1 MTSLQ
6 QSKKRV
12 AWVAIVCFT
21 PLFLFFVGWF
31 FYLSVFQTYKGE
43 NMLAFAEEERWK
55 AVSTLKAERGE
66 IFDRFGQPI
75 AINIPSYRVVAVLK
89 LGGKR
94 VENKTLMPDAF
105 PEAAKQLATVIPMTE
120 GDILK
125 RLEQNKDRGQI
136 EFGVPGRDL
145 TVEQKEEIETF
156 EISGITFVEEPKRYY
171 PNKVFASSVVGY
183 AQKIDQNGRIELVG
197 ELGIEKSLND
207 VLSESYGLYRFEKDL
222 AGRQLVSSDEQLK
235 VDPEDGADVQL
246 TIDHRIQQLLDTK
259 MEELYKTYKPKNA
272 TAIIMDPK
280 TGEIIALSDRP
291 SFDPN
296 TREISS
302 YSNFS
307 VSSRFEPGSTMKIFT
322 LAAAIN
328 EGVYNPNELY
338 KSGSYKYGKTV
349 FNDYNIT
356 GWGTIPMVE
365 GVWHS
370 SNVAFSILANER
382 LGLSRYEDY
391 FKAFKFDQRTGV
403 DLPGEVNS
411 QYDFESPL
419 NVLITAW
426 GQSTAVTPMQILQ
439 ATSAIATDG
448 TMKQPH
454 VIKKVVN
461 RETGETI
468 RTTNPKVVG
477 QPITAES
484 AKQTREAL
492 DGVVNSDVGTGQ
504 LYALDNY
511 RVIGKTG
518 TAQIAENGKYLSGQY
533 IHSFVGMA
541 PEDDP
546 ELVMYI
552 AVDRPNSDSST
563 TGPRI
568 MAPLFK
574 DVMDVALRYRSV
586 EPDKQAKSNDAS
598 TKTTVSFVG
607 QGRDEAVK
615 AAKAA
620 AFTPV
625 SLGSGETVIAQSP
638 VEGQP
643 YVAGERLLLKTD
655 ESFTMPVLKGWSL
668 RDVKRLAT
676 LYQLNLEID
685 GTGFVSSQ
693 SIGKGKPVNT
703 GATLKVK
710 LQSPSN

>member
-1 MTSLQ
+1 MNSLQ

-66 IFDRFGQPI
+66 IYDRFGQPI
-75 AINIPSYRVVAVLK
+75 AINIPSYRIVAVLK
-89 LGGKR
+89 LGGER
-94 VENKTLMPDAF
+94 VEGKTLMPDAF
-105 PEAAKQLATVIPMTE
+105 AEAAKQLATVIPMTE
-120 GDILK
+120 ADILK

-145 TVEQKEEIETF
+145 TVEQKEEIEAF
-156 EISGITFVEEPKRYY
+156 EIPGVTFVEEPKRYY

-222 AGRQLVSSDEQLK
+222 AGRQIVSSDEQLK
-235 VDPEDGADVQL
+235 IDPEDGADVQL
-246 TIDHRIQQLLDTK
+246 TLDHRIQQLLDTK
-259 MEELYKTYKPKNA
+259 MEELYQEYKPKNA

-391 FKAFKFDQRTGV
+391 FNAFKFDQRTGV

-411 QYDFESPL
+411 QFDFESPL

-477 QPITAES
+477 QPITAEA

-586 EPDKQAKSNDAS
+586 EPDKQAKSIDAS
-598 TKTTVSFVG
+598 TKTTTSFVD
-607 QGRDEAVK
+607 QGRDDAVK
-615 AAKAA
+615 EAKAA

-625 SLGSGETVIAQSP
+625 ALGNGETVTAQSP

-643 YVAGERLLLKTD
+643 YVVGERLLLKTAD
-655 ESFTMPVLKGWSL
+655 SFAMPTLKGWSL

-685 GTGFVSSQ
+685 GTGFVTSQ
-693 SIGKGKPVNT
+693 SIGKGKPVKT
-703 GATLKVK
+703 GATLTVR
-710 LQSPSN
+710 LASPSN

>member
-1 MTSLQ
+1 MNSLQ

-89 LGGKR
+89 LGGER
-94 VENKTLMPDAF
+94 VEGKTLMPEEF
-105 PEAAKQLATVIPMTE
+105 PEAARELASVIPMTE
-120 GDILK
+120 ADILK
-125 RLEQNKDRGQI
+125 RLEQNVDRGQI

-145 TVEQKEEIETF
+145 TVEQKEELEAF
-156 EISGITFVEEPKRYY
+156 EIPGITFVEEPKRYY
-171 PNKVFASSVVGY
+171 PNKVFASSVIGY

-207 VLSESYGLYRFEKDL
+207 ILSESYGLTRFEKDL
-222 AGRQLVSSDEQLK
+222 AGRPLIASDEQLRIE
-235 VDPEDGADVQL
+235 PEDGADVQL

-259 MEELYKTYKPKNA
+259 MDELYKEYAPKNA

-280 TGEIIALSDRP
+280 TGEIVALSDRP

-296 TREISS
+296 TREITS

-328 EGVYNPNELY
+328 EGVFDPNELY
-338 KSGSYKYGKTV
+338 KSGSYTYGRTT

-370 SNVAFSILANER
+370 SNVAFSIMANER
-382 LGLSRYEDY
+382 LGLGRYEDY
-391 FKAFKFDQRTGV
+391 FNAFKFDQRTGV

-411 QYDFESPL
+411 QYDFDSPL

-477 QPITAES
+477 QPITAE
-484 AKQTREAL
+484 AAQKTREAL
-492 DGVVNSDVGTGQ
+492 DGVVNSDLGTGQ
-504 LYALDNY
+504 LYALENY

-533 IHSFVGMA
+533 IDSFVGMA
-541 PEDDP
+541 PEEDP

-586 EPDKQAKSNDAS
+586 EPEKQEKAVEAS
-598 TKTTVSFVG
+598 AKTTASYIDLS
-607 QGRDEAVK
+607 RKEAVDTSR
-615 AAKAA
+615 AA
-620 AFTPV
+620 AFAPV
-625 SLGSGETVIAQSP
+625 LLGSGGSVTAQSP
-638 VEGQP
+638 VEGQS
-643 YVAGERLLLKTD
+643 YVTGERLLLKTD
-655 ESFTMPVLKGWSL
+655 DTFAMPNLSGWSL

-685 GTGFVSSQ
+685 GTGFVTSQ
-693 SIGKGKPVNT
+693 SIGKDKPVKT

>member
-1 MTSLQ
+1 MNSLQ

-31 FYLSVFQTYKGE
+31 FYLAVFHTYKGE

-55 AVSTLKAERGE
+55 SVSTLKAERGE
-66 IFDRFGQPI
+66 IYDRFGQPI
-75 AINIPSYRVVAVLK
+75 AINIPSYRLVAVLK
-89 LGGKR
+89 LGGER
-94 VENKTLMPDAF
+94 VEGKTLLPEEFA
-105 PEAAKQLATVIPMTE
+105 EAAKQLATVLSMTE
-120 GDILK
+120 EDLLK
-125 RLEQNKDRGQI
+125 RLEQNVDRGQI
-136 EFGVPGRDL
+136 EFGIPGRDL
-145 TVEQKEEIETF
+145 SVEQKEKIEAF
-156 EISGITFVEEPKRYY
+156 DLPGITFVEEPKRYY

-183 AQKIDQNGRIELVG
+183 AQKIDQDGRIELVG
-197 ELGIEKSLND
+197 EMGIEKSLND
-207 VLSESYGLYRFEKDL
+207 ILSESYGLYRFEKDL
-222 AGRQLVSSDEQLK
+222 AGRQLISSDEWLK
-235 VDPEDGADVQL
+235 VEPEDGADVQL
-246 TIDHRIQQLLDTK
+246 TLDHRIQQLLEKK
-259 MEELYKTYKPKNA
+259 MDELYEEYEPKHA
-272 TAIIMDPK
+272 TAIVMDPK
-280 TGEIIALSDRP
+280 TGEIVALSDRP

-296 TREISS
+296 TREITS

-328 EGVYNPNELY
+328 EGVFHPNELY
-338 KSGSYKYGKTV
+338 ESGSYKYGKTT

-411 QYDFESPL
+411 QYNFESPM

-468 RTTNPKVVG
+468 RTTNPKEVG
-477 QPITAES
+477 QPITAET
-484 AKQTREAL
+484 AEKTREAL
-492 DGVVNSDVGTGQ
+492 DGVVNSEVGTGR

-541 PEDDP
+541 PKDDP

-563 TGPRI
+563 TGPRV

-586 EPDKQAKSNDAS
+586 EPDKQKKTVEAS
-598 TKTTVSFVG
+598 TKTVETYIG
-607 QGRDEAVK
+607 TKREEAVDQ
-615 AAKAA
+615 AQAA
-620 AFTPV
+620 AFEPIV
-625 SLGSGETVIAQSP
+625 LGNGEAVTAQSP
-638 VEGQP
+638 VKGQS
-643 YVAGERLLLKTD
+643 YVVGERLLLKTS
-655 ESFTMPVLKGWSL
+655 ETFNMPVLKGWSL

-676 LYQLNLEID
+676 LYQLNLEIN
-685 GTGFVSSQ
+685 GTGYVTSQ
-693 SIGKGKPVNT
+693 SIGKGKPVKN

-710 LQSPSN
+710 LETPSN

>member
-1 MTSLQ
+1 M
-6 QSKKRV
+6 
-12 AWVAIVCFT
+12 AIVCFT

-66 IFDRFGQPI
+66 IYDRFGQPI
-75 AINIPSYRVVAVLK
+75 AINIPSYRIVAVLK
-89 LGGKR
+89 LGGER
-94 VENKTLMPDAF
+94 VENKTLMPDEFA
-105 PEAAKQLATVIPMTE
+105 EAAKQLATVIPMTE
-120 GDILK
+120 ADILK

-145 TVEQKEEIETF
+145 TVDQKEEIEAF
-156 EISGITFVEEPKRYY
+156 EIPGVTFVEEPKRYY

-222 AGRQLVSSDEQLK
+222 AGRQIVSSDEQLK
-235 VDPEDGADVQL
+235 IDPEDGADVQL
-246 TIDHRIQQLLDTK
+246 TLDHRIQQLLDTK
-259 MEELYKTYKPKNA
+259 MEELYQEYKPKNA

-391 FKAFKFDQRTGV
+391 FNAFKFDQRTGV

-411 QYDFESPL
+411 QFDFESPL

-468 RTTNPKVVG
+468 RTKNPKIVG
-477 QPITAES
+477 QPITAEA

-511 RVIGKTG
+511 RVVGKTG

-552 AVDRPNSDSST
+552 AVDRPNGDSST

-586 EPDKQAKSNDAS
+586 EPDKQAKSIDAS
-598 TKTTVSFVG
+598 TKTTASFVD
-607 QGRDEAVK
+607 QGRDDAVK
-615 AAKAA
+615 EAKAA

-625 SLGSGETVIAQSP
+625 ALGNGETVTAQSP

-643 YVAGERLLLKTD
+643 YVVGERLLLKTAD
-655 ESFTMPVLKGWSL
+655 SFAMPTLKGWSL

-685 GTGFVSSQ
+685 GTGFVTSQ
-693 SIGKGKPVNT
+693 SIGKGKPVKT

-710 LQSPSN
+710 LASPSN

>member
-1 MTSLQ
+1 MNSLQ

-89 LGGKR
+89 LGGER
-94 VENKTLMPDAF
+94 VEGKTLMPEEF
-105 PEAAKQLATVIPMTE
+105 PEAARELASVIPMTE
-120 GDILK
+120 ADILK
-125 RLEQNKDRGQI
+125 RLEQNVDRGQI

-145 TVEQKEEIETF
+145 TVEQKEELEAF
-156 EISGITFVEEPKRYY
+156 EIPGITFVEEPKRYY
-171 PNKVFASSVVGY
+171 PNKVFASSVIGY

-207 VLSESYGLYRFEKDL
+207 ILSESYGLTRFEKDL
-222 AGRQLVSSDEQLK
+222 AGRPLIASDEQLRIE
-235 VDPEDGADVQL
+235 PEDGADVQL

-259 MEELYKTYKPKNA
+259 MDELYKEYAPKNA

-280 TGEIIALSDRP
+280 TGEIVALSDRP

-296 TREISS
+296 TREITS

-328 EGVYNPNELY
+328 EGVFDPNELY
-338 KSGSYKYGKTV
+338 KSGSYTYGRTT

-356 GWGTIPMVE
+356 GWGTIPMIE

-370 SNVAFSILANER
+370 SNVAFSIMANER
-382 LGLSRYEDY
+382 LGLGRYEDY
-391 FKAFKFDQRTGV
+391 FNAFKFDQRTGV

-411 QYDFESPL
+411 QYDFDSPL

-477 QPITAES
+477 QPITAE
-484 AKQTREAL
+484 AAQKTREAL
-492 DGVVNSDVGTGQ
+492 DGVVNSDLGTGQ
-504 LYALDNY
+504 LYALENY

-541 PEDDP
+541 PEEDP

-586 EPDKQAKSNDAS
+586 EPEKQEKAVEAS
-598 TKTTVSFVG
+598 AKTTASYIDLS
-607 QGRDEAVK
+607 RKEAVDTSRE
-615 AAKAA
+615 A
-620 AFTPV
+620 AFAPV
-625 SLGSGETVIAQSP
+625 LLGSGGSVTAQSP
-638 VEGQP
+638 VEGQS
-643 YVAGERLLLKTD
+643 YVTGERLLLKTD
-655 ESFTMPVLKGWSL
+655 DTFAMPNLSGWSL

-685 GTGFVSSQ
+685 GTGFVTSQ
-693 SIGKGKPVNT
+693 SIGKDKPVKT

>member
-1 MTSLQ
+1 MNSLQ

-66 IFDRFGQPI
+66 IYDRFGQPI
-75 AINIPSYRVVAVLK
+75 AINIPSYRIVAVLK
-89 LGGKR
+89 LGGER
-94 VENKTLMPDAF
+94 VEDKTLMPEEFA
-105 PEAAKQLATVIPMTE
+105 EAAKQLATVIPMAE
-120 GDILK
+120 ADILK

-145 TVEQKEEIETF
+145 TVDQKEEIEAF
-156 EISGITFVEEPKRYY
+156 EIPGVTFVEEPKRYY

-222 AGRQLVSSDEQLK
+222 AGRQIVSSDEQLK
-235 VDPEDGADVQL
+235 IDPEDGADVQL
-246 TIDHRIQQLLDTK
+246 TLDHRIQQLLDTK
-259 MEELYKTYKPKNA
+259 MEELYQEYKPKNA

-391 FKAFKFDQRTGV
+391 FNAFKFDQRTGI

-411 QYDFESPL
+411 QFDFESPL

-468 RTTNPKVVG
+468 RTTNPKIVG
-477 QPITAES
+477 QPITAEA

-504 LYALDNY
+504 LYALENY
-511 RVIGKTG
+511 RVVGKTG

-552 AVDRPNSDSST
+552 AVDRPNGDSST

-586 EPDKQAKSNDAS
+586 EPDKQAKSIDAS
-598 TKTTVSFVG
+598 TKTTASFVD
-607 QGRDEAVK
+607 QGRDDAVK
-615 AAKAA
+615 EAKAA

-625 SLGSGETVIAQSP
+625 ALGNGETVTAQSP

-643 YVAGERLLLKTD
+643 YVVGERLLLKTA
-655 ESFTMPVLKGWSL
+655 ESFAMPTLKGWSL

-685 GTGFVSSQ
+685 GTGFVTSQ
-693 SIGKGKPVNT
+693 SIGKGKPVKT

-710 LQSPSN
+710 LASPSN

>member
-1 MTSLQ
+1 M
-6 QSKKRV
+6 
-12 AWVAIVCFT
+12 AIVCFT

-66 IFDRFGQPI
+66 IYDRFGQPI
-75 AINIPSYRVVAVLK
+75 AINIPSYRIVAVLK
-89 LGGKR
+89 LGGER
-94 VENKTLMPDAF
+94 VEDKTLMPDEFA
-105 PEAAKQLATVIPMTE
+105 EAAKQLATVIPMAE
-120 GDILK
+120 ADILK

-145 TVEQKEEIETF
+145 TVDQKEEIEAF
-156 EISGITFVEEPKRYY
+156 EIPGVTFVEEPKRYY

-222 AGRQLVSSDEQLK
+222 AGRQIVSSDEQLK
-235 VDPEDGADVQL
+235 IDPEDGADVQL
-246 TIDHRIQQLLDTK
+246 TLDHRIQQLLDTK
-259 MEELYKTYKPKNA
+259 MEELYQEYKPKNA

-391 FKAFKFDQRTGV
+391 FNAFKFDQRTGV

-411 QYDFESPL
+411 QFDFESPL

-468 RTTNPKVVG
+468 RTTNPKIVG
-477 QPITAES
+477 QPITAEA

-511 RVIGKTG
+511 RVVGKTG

-552 AVDRPNSDSST
+552 AVDRPNGDSST

-586 EPDKQAKSNDAS
+586 EPDKQAKSIDAS
-598 TKTTVSFVG
+598 TKTTASFVD
-607 QGRDEAVK
+607 QGRDDAVK
-615 AAKAA
+615 EAKAA

-625 SLGSGETVIAQSP
+625 ALGNGETVTAQSP

-643 YVAGERLLLKTD
+643 YVVGERLLLKTA
-655 ESFTMPVLKGWSL
+655 ESFAMPTLKGWSL

-685 GTGFVSSQ
+685 GTGFVTSQ
-693 SIGKGKPVNT
+693 SIGKDKPVKT

-710 LQSPSN
+710 LASPSN

>member
-1 MTSLQ
+1 MNSLQ

-89 LGGKR
+89 LGGER
-94 VENKTLMPDAF
+94 VEGKTLMPEEF
-105 PEAAKQLATVIPMTE
+105 PEAARELASVIPMTE
-120 GDILK
+120 ADILK
-125 RLEQNKDRGQI
+125 RLEQNVDRGQI

-145 TVEQKEEIETF
+145 TVEQKEELEAF
-156 EISGITFVEEPKRYY
+156 EIPGITFVEEPKRYY
-171 PNKVFASSVVGY
+171 PNKVFASSVIGY

-207 VLSESYGLYRFEKDL
+207 ILSESYGLTRFEKDL
-222 AGRQLVSSDEQLK
+222 AGRPLIASDEQLRIE
-235 VDPEDGADVQL
+235 PEDGADVQL

-259 MEELYKTYKPKNA
+259 MDELYKEYAPKNA

-280 TGEIIALSDRP
+280 TGEIVALSDRP

-296 TREISS
+296 TREITS

-328 EGVYNPNELY
+328 EGVFDPNELY
-338 KSGSYKYGKTV
+338 KSGSYTYGRTT

-370 SNVAFSILANER
+370 SNVAFSIMANER
-382 LGLSRYEDY
+382 LGLGRYEDY
-391 FKAFKFDQRTGV
+391 FNAFKFDQRTGV

-411 QYDFESPL
+411 QYDFDSPL

-477 QPITAES
+477 QPITAE
-484 AKQTREAL
+484 AAQKTREAL
-492 DGVVNSDVGTGQ
+492 DGVVNSDLGTGQ
-504 LYALDNY
+504 LYALENY

-541 PEDDP
+541 PEEDP

-574 DVMDVALRYRSV
+574 DIMDVALRYRSV
-586 EPDKQAKSNDAS
+586 EPEKQEKAVEAS
-598 TKTTVSFVG
+598 AKTTASYIDLS
-607 QGRDEAVK
+607 RKEAVDTSRE
-615 AAKAA
+615 A
-620 AFTPV
+620 AFAPV
-625 SLGSGETVIAQSP
+625 LLGSGGSVTAQSP
-638 VEGQP
+638 VEGQS
-643 YVAGERLLLKTD
+643 YVTGERLLLKTD
-655 ESFTMPVLKGWSL
+655 DTFAMPNLSGWSL

-685 GTGFVSSQ
+685 GTGFVTSQ
-693 SIGKGKPVNT
+693 SIGKDKPVKT

>member
-1 MTSLQ
+1 M
-6 QSKKRV
+6 
-12 AWVAIVCFT
+12 AIVCFT

-89 LGGKR
+89 LGGER
-94 VENKTLMPDAF
+94 VEGKTLMPEEF
-105 PEAAKQLATVIPMTE
+105 PEAARELATVIPMTE
-120 GDILK
+120 ADVLK
-125 RLEQNKDRGQI
+125 RLEQNVDRGQI

-145 TVEQKEEIETF
+145 TVEQKEELEAF
-156 EISGITFVEEPKRYY
+156 EIPGITFVEEPKRYY
-171 PNKVFASSVVGY
+171 PNKVFASSVIGY
-183 AQKIDQNGRIELVG
+183 AQKMDQNGRIELVG

-207 VLSESYGLYRFEKDL
+207 ILSESYGLNRFEKDL
-222 AGRQLVSSDEQLK
+222 AGRPLITSDEQLRIE
-235 VDPEDGADVQL
+235 PEDGADVQL

-259 MEELYKTYKPKNA
+259 MDELYKEYAPKNA

-280 TGEIIALSDRP
+280 TGEIVALSDRP

-296 TREISS
+296 TREITS

-328 EGVYNPNELY
+328 EGVFDPNELY
-338 KSGSYKYGKTV
+338 KSGSYTYGRTT

-382 LGLSRYEDY
+382 LGLGRYEDY
-391 FKAFKFDQRTGV
+391 FNAFKFDQRTGV

-411 QYDFESPL
+411 QYDFDSPL

-468 RTTNPKVVG
+468 RTTNPKIVG
-477 QPITAES
+477 QPITAE
-484 AKQTREAL
+484 AAEKTREAL
-492 DGVVNSDVGTGQ
+492 DGVVNSDLGTGQ
-504 LYALDNY
+504 LYALENY

-541 PEDDP
+541 PEENP

-586 EPDKQAKSNDAS
+586 EPEKQEKAIEATS
-598 TKTTVSFVG
+598 KTTASYIDLSREESVNNA
-607 QGRDEAVK
+607 RE
-615 AAKAA
+615 A
-620 AFTPV
+620 AFAPV
-625 SLGSGETVIAQSP
+625 LLGSGGSVAAQSP
-638 VEGQP
+638 VEGQS
-643 YVAGERLLLKTD
+643 YVTGERLLLKTGD
-655 ESFTMPVLKGWSL
+655 TFAMPNLSGWSL

-676 LYQLNLEID
+676 LYQLNLEIE
-685 GTGFVSSQ
+685 GTGFVTSQ
-693 SIGKGKPVNT
+693 SIGKDKPVKT

>member
-1 MTSLQ
+1 M
-6 QSKKRV
+6 
-12 AWVAIVCFT
+12 AIVCFT

-66 IFDRFGQPI
+66 IYDRFGQPI
-75 AINIPSYRVVAVLK
+75 AINIPSYRIVAVLK
-89 LGGKR
+89 LGGER
-94 VENKTLMPDAF
+94 VEGKTLMPDAF
-105 PEAAKQLATVIPMTE
+105 AEAAKQLATVIPMTE
-120 GDILK
+120 ADILK

-145 TVEQKEEIETF
+145 TVEQKEEIEAF
-156 EISGITFVEEPKRYY
+156 EIPGVTFVEEPKRYY

-222 AGRQLVSSDEQLK
+222 AGRQIVSSDEQLK
-235 VDPEDGADVQL
+235 IDPEDGADVQL
-246 TIDHRIQQLLDTK
+246 TLDHRIQQLLDTK
-259 MEELYKTYKPKNA
+259 MEELYQEYKPKNA

-391 FKAFKFDQRTGV
+391 FNAFKFDQRTGV

-411 QYDFESPL
+411 QFDFESPL

-477 QPITAES
+477 QPITAEA

-586 EPDKQAKSNDAS
+586 EPDKQAKSIDAS
-598 TKTTVSFVG
+598 TKTTTSFVD
-607 QGRDEAVK
+607 QGRDDAVK
-615 AAKAA
+615 EAKAA

-625 SLGSGETVIAQSP
+625 ALGNGETVTAQSP

-643 YVAGERLLLKTD
+643 YVVGERLLLKTAD
-655 ESFTMPVLKGWSL
+655 SFAMPTLKGWSL

-685 GTGFVSSQ
+685 GTGFVTSQ
-693 SIGKGKPVNT
+693 SIGKGKPVKT
-703 GATLKVK
+703 GATLTVR
-710 LQSPSN
+710 LASPSN

>member
-1 MTSLQ
+1 MNSLQ

-66 IFDRFGQPI
+66 IYDRFGQPI
-75 AINIPSYRVVAVLK
+75 AINIPSYRIVAVLK
-89 LGGKR
+89 LGGER
-94 VENKTLMPDAF
+94 VEDKTLMPEEFA
-105 PEAAKQLATVIPMTE
+105 EAAKQLATVIPMAE
-120 GDILK
+120 ADILK

-145 TVEQKEEIETF
+145 TVDQKEEIEAF
-156 EISGITFVEEPKRYY
+156 EIPGVTFVEEPKRYY

-222 AGRQLVSSDEQLK
+222 AGRQIVSSDEQLK
-235 VDPEDGADVQL
+235 IDPEDGADVQL
-246 TIDHRIQQLLDTK
+246 TLDHRIQQLLDTK
-259 MEELYKTYKPKNA
+259 MEELYQEYKPKNA

-391 FKAFKFDQRTGV
+391 FNAFKFDQRTGV

-411 QYDFESPL
+411 QFDFESPL

-468 RTTNPKVVG
+468 RTTNPKIVG
-477 QPITAES
+477 QPITAEA

-511 RVIGKTG
+511 RVVGKTG

-552 AVDRPNSDSST
+552 AVDRPNGDSST

-586 EPDKQAKSNDAS
+586 EPDKQAKSIDAS
-598 TKTTVSFVG
+598 TKTTASFVD
-607 QGRDEAVK
+607 QGRDDAVK
-615 AAKAA
+615 EAKAA

-625 SLGSGETVIAQSP
+625 ALGNGETVTAQSP

-643 YVAGERLLLKTD
+643 YVVGERLLLKTAD
-655 ESFTMPVLKGWSL
+655 SFAMPTLKGWSL

-685 GTGFVSSQ
+685 GTGFVTSQ
-693 SIGKGKPVNT
+693 SIGKGKPVKT

-710 LQSPSN
+710 LASPSN

>member
-1 MTSLQ
+1 MGSLK

-31 FYLSVFQTYKGE
+31 LYLSATQTYKGV

-75 AINIPSYRVVAVLK
+75 AINIPSYRLVAVLK
-89 LGGKR
+89 LGGER
-94 VENKTLMPDAF
+94 VKQKTLMPEDF
-105 PEAAKQLATVIPMTE
+105 PKAAEQLATVLPMTE
-120 GDILK
+120 ADILK

-145 TVEQKEEIETF
+145 TVEQKEEIESF
-156 EISGITFVEEPKRYY
+156 ELDGITFVEEPKRYY
-171 PNKVFASSVVGY
+171 PNDVFASSVVGY
-183 AQKIDQNGRIELVG
+183 AQKMDQNGRIELVG

-207 VLSESYGLYRFEKDL
+207 ILSESYGLYRFEKDL
-222 AGRQLVSSDEQLK
+222 AGRQLVSSDDQLK
-235 VDPEDGADVQL
+235 IDPEDGADVQL
-246 TIDHRIQQLLDTK
+246 TIDHRIQQLLENK
-259 MEELYKTYKPKNA
+259 MDEMYQEYKPKNA

-296 TREISS
+296 TREITS

-328 EGVYNPNELY
+328 EGVFNGNEMY

-356 GWGTIPMVE
+356 GWGTIPMLE

-370 SNVAFSILANER
+370 SNVAFSILANDR

-391 FKAFKFDQRTGV
+391 FKAFKFDQRTGI

-411 QYDFESPL
+411 QSDFDSPL

-461 RETGETI
+461 RESGETI
-468 RTTNPKVVG
+468 RTTNPKSVG
-477 QPITAES
+477 QPITKETA
-484 AKQTREAL
+484 AATREAL
-492 DGVVNSDVGTGQ
+492 DGVVNSDLGTGQ

-541 PEDDP
+541 PKENP

-552 AVDRPNSDSST
+552 AVDRPNGDSST

-586 EPDKQAKSNDAS
+586 EPDKQAKAIEAEAKPTESYIGQAS
-598 TKTTVSFVG
+598 ETAM
-607 QGRDEAVK
+607 E

-620 AFTPV
+620 AFVPIV
-625 SLGSGETVIAQSP
+625 LGDGSDVTAQSP
-638 VEGQP
+638 VKGQS
-643 YVAGERLLLKTD
+643 YVVGERLLLKTAD
-655 ESFTMPVLKGWSL
+655 TFQMPNLKGWSL

-685 GTGFVSSQ
+685 GTGFVTSQ
-693 SIGKGKPVNT
+693 SIGKDKPVKQ
-703 GATLKVK
+703 GAALKVK
-710 LQSPSN
+710 LAAPSN

>member
-1 MTSLQ
+1 MNSLQ

-66 IFDRFGQPI
+66 IYDRFGQPI
-75 AINIPSYRVVAVLK
+75 AINIPSYRIVAVLK
-89 LGGKR
+89 LGGER
-94 VENKTLMPDAF
+94 VENKTLMPDEFA
-105 PEAAKQLATVIPMTE
+105 EAAKQLATVIPMTE
-120 GDILK
+120 ADILK
-125 RLEQNKDRGQI
+125 RLEQNKNRGQI

-145 TVEQKEEIETF
+145 TVDQKEEIEAF
-156 EISGITFVEEPKRYY
+156 EIPGVTFVEEPKRYY

-222 AGRQLVSSDEQLK
+222 AGRQIVSSDEQLK
-235 VDPEDGADVQL
+235 IDPEDGADVQL
-246 TIDHRIQQLLDTK
+246 TLDHRIQQLLDTK
-259 MEELYKTYKPKNA
+259 MEELYQEYKPKNA

-391 FKAFKFDQRTGV
+391 FNAFKFDQRTGV

-411 QYDFESPL
+411 QFDFESPL

-468 RTTNPKVVG
+468 RTTNPKIVG
-477 QPITAES
+477 QPITAEA

-511 RVIGKTG
+511 RVVGKTG

-552 AVDRPNSDSST
+552 AVDRPNGDSST

-586 EPDKQAKSNDAS
+586 EPDKQAKSIDAS
-598 TKTTVSFVG
+598 TKTTASFVD
-607 QGRDEAVK
+607 QGRDDAVK
-615 AAKAA
+615 EAKAA

-625 SLGSGETVIAQSP
+625 ALGNGETVTAQSP

-643 YVAGERLLLKTD
+643 YVVGERLLLKTAD
-655 ESFTMPVLKGWSL
+655 SFAMPTLKGWSL

-685 GTGFVSSQ
+685 GTGFVTSQ
-693 SIGKGKPVNT
+693 SIGKGKPVKT

-710 LQSPSN
+710 LASPSN

>member
-1 MTSLQ
+1 MNSLQ

-66 IFDRFGQPI
+66 IYDRFGQPI
-75 AINIPSYRVVAVLK
+75 AINIPSYRIVAVLK
-89 LGGKR
+89 LGGER
-94 VENKTLMPDAF
+94 VEDKTLMPDEFA
-105 PEAAKQLATVIPMTE
+105 EAAKQLATVIPMAE
-120 GDILK
+120 ADILK

-145 TVEQKEEIETF
+145 TVDQKEEIEAF
-156 EISGITFVEEPKRYY
+156 EIPGVTFVEEPKRYY

-222 AGRQLVSSDEQLK
+222 AGRQIVSSDEQLK
-235 VDPEDGADVQL
+235 IDPEDGADVQL
-246 TIDHRIQQLLDTK
+246 TLDHRIQQLLDTK
-259 MEELYKTYKPKNA
+259 MEELYQEYKPKNA

-391 FKAFKFDQRTGV
+391 FNAFKFDQRTGV

-411 QYDFESPL
+411 QFDFESPL

-468 RTTNPKVVG
+468 RTTNPKIVG
-477 QPITAES
+477 QPITAEA

-511 RVIGKTG
+511 RVVGKTG

-552 AVDRPNSDSST
+552 AVDRPNGDSST

-586 EPDKQAKSNDAS
+586 EPDKQAKSIDAS
-598 TKTTVSFVG
+598 TKTTASFVD
-607 QGRDEAVK
+607 QGREDAVK
-615 AAKAA
+615 EAKAA

-625 SLGSGETVIAQSP
+625 ALGNGETVTAQSP

-643 YVAGERLLLKTD
+643 YVVGERLLLKTAD
-655 ESFTMPVLKGWSL
+655 SFAMPTLKGWSL

-685 GTGFVSSQ
+685 GTGFVTSQ
-693 SIGKGKPVNT
+693 SIGKGKPVKT

-710 LQSPSN
+710 LASPSN

>member
-1 MTSLQ
+1 MNSLQ

-89 LGGKR
+89 LGGER
-94 VENKTLMPDAF
+94 VEGKTLMPEEF
-105 PEAAKQLATVIPMTE
+105 PEAARELASVIPMTE
-120 GDILK
+120 ADILK
-125 RLEQNKDRGQI
+125 RLEQNVDRGQI

-145 TVEQKEEIETF
+145 TVEQKEELEAF
-156 EISGITFVEEPKRYY
+156 EIPGITFVEEPKRYY
-171 PNKVFASSVVGY
+171 PNKVFASSVIGY

-207 VLSESYGLYRFEKDL
+207 ILSESYGLTRFEKDL
-222 AGRQLVSSDEQLK
+222 AGRPLIASDEQLRIE
-235 VDPEDGADVQL
+235 PEDGADVQL

-259 MEELYKTYKPKNA
+259 MDELYKEYAPKNA

-280 TGEIIALSDRP
+280 TGEIVALSDRP

-296 TREISS
+296 TREITS

-328 EGVYNPNELY
+328 EGVFDPNELY
-338 KSGSYKYGKTV
+338 KSGSYTYGRTT

-370 SNVAFSILANER
+370 SNVAFSIMANER
-382 LGLSRYEDY
+382 LGLGRYEDY
-391 FKAFKFDQRTGV
+391 FNAFKFDQRTGV

-411 QYDFESPL
+411 QYDFDSPL

-477 QPITAES
+477 QPITAE
-484 AKQTREAL
+484 AAQKTREAL
-492 DGVVNSDVGTGQ
+492 DGVVNSDLGTGQ
-504 LYALDNY
+504 LYALENY

-541 PEDDP
+541 PEEDP

-586 EPDKQAKSNDAS
+586 EPEKQEKAVEAS
-598 TKTTVSFVG
+598 AKTTASYIDLS
-607 QGRDEAVK
+607 RKEAVDTSRE
-615 AAKAA
+615 A
-620 AFTPV
+620 AFAPV
-625 SLGSGETVIAQSP
+625 LLGSGGSVTAQSP
-638 VEGQP
+638 VEGQS
-643 YVAGERLLLKTD
+643 YVTGERLLLKTD
-655 ESFTMPVLKGWSL
+655 DTFAMPNLSGWSL

-685 GTGFVSSQ
+685 GTGFVTSQ
-693 SIGKGKPVNT
+693 SIGKDKPVKT

>member
-1 MTSLQ
+1 MNSLQ

-12 AWVAIVCFT
+12 AWVAIICFT

-43 NMLAFAEEERWK
+43 NMLAFAEEQRWK

-75 AINIPSYRVVAVLK
+75 AINIPSYRIVAVLK
-89 LGGKR
+89 LGGER
-94 VENKTLMPDAF
+94 VKGKTLMPEEF
-105 PEAAKQLATVIPMTE
+105 PKTAKELSTVIPMTE
-120 GDILK
+120 TDILK
-125 RLEQNKDRGQI
+125 RLEQNVERGQI

-145 TVEQKEEIETF
+145 TVEQKEKIEAF
-156 EISGITFVEEPKRYY
+156 EIPGLTFIEEPKRYY
-171 PNKVFASSVVGY
+171 PNKVFASSVIGY
-183 AQKIDQNGRIELVG
+183 AQKMDQNGRIELVG

-207 VLSESYGLYRFEKDL
+207 ILSESYGLNRFEKDL
-222 AGRQLVSSDEQLK
+222 AGRQLISSEEQLRIE
-235 VDPEDGADVQL
+235 PENGADVQL
-246 TIDHRIQQLLDTK
+246 TLDHRIQQLLDNK
-259 MEELYKTYKPKNA
+259 MDELYKTYQPKNA
-272 TAIIMDPK
+272 TAVIMDPK

-296 TREISS
+296 TREITS

-328 EGVYNPNELY
+328 ENVYNPDEMY

-349 FNDYNIT
+349 FNDYNVT

-391 FKAFKFDQRTGV
+391 FNAFKFNQRTGV

-411 QYDFESPL
+411 QFDFDSPM

-468 RTTNPKVVG
+468 RTTNPKIVG
-477 QPITAES
+477 QPITAE
-484 AKQTREAL
+484 AAEQTREAL

-504 LYALDNY
+504 LYALENY
-511 RVIGKTG
+511 RVVGKTG

-541 PEDDP
+541 PEDNP

-552 AVDRPNSDSST
+552 AVDRPNGDSST
-563 TGPRI
+563 TGPKI

-586 EPDKQAKSNDAS
+586 EPNKQEKSIDAS
-598 TKTTVSFVG
+598 TKTTESYE
-607 QGRDEAVK
+607 QLEREDAV
-615 AAKAA
+615 AKAKKA
-620 AFTPV
+620 SFAPIL
-625 SLGSGETVIAQSP
+625 LGSGPKVLAQSP
-638 VEGQP
+638 VKDQT
-643 YVAGERLLLKTD
+643 YVVGERLLLKTGD
-655 ESFTMPVLKGWSL
+655 SFTMPNLSGWSL

-685 GTGFVSSQ
+685 GTGFVTSQ
-693 SIGKGKPVNT
+693 SIGKDKPVKN

-710 LQSPSN
+710 LAKPSN

>member
-1 MTSLQ
+1 M
-6 QSKKRV
+6 
-12 AWVAIVCFT
+12 AIVCFT

-66 IFDRFGQPI
+66 IYDRFGQPI
-75 AINIPSYRVVAVLK
+75 AINIPSYRIVAVLK
-89 LGGKR
+89 LGGER
-94 VENKTLMPDAF
+94 VEDKTLMPDEFA
-105 PEAAKQLATVIPMTE
+105 EAAKQLATVIPMAE
-120 GDILK
+120 ADILK

-145 TVEQKEEIETF
+145 TVDQKEEIEAF
-156 EISGITFVEEPKRYY
+156 EIPGVTFVEEPKRYY

-222 AGRQLVSSDEQLK
+222 AGRQIVSSDEQLK
-235 VDPEDGADVQL
+235 IDPEDGADVQL
-246 TIDHRIQQLLDTK
+246 TLDHRIQQLLDTK
-259 MEELYKTYKPKNA
+259 MEELYQEYKPKNA

-391 FKAFKFDQRTGV
+391 FNAFKFDQRTGV

-411 QYDFESPL
+411 QFDFESPL

-468 RTTNPKVVG
+468 RTTNPKIVG
-477 QPITAES
+477 QPITAEA

-511 RVIGKTG
+511 RVVGKTG

-552 AVDRPNSDSST
+552 AVDRPNGDSST

-586 EPDKQAKSNDAS
+586 EPDKQAKSIDAS
-598 TKTTVSFVG
+598 TKTTASFVD
-607 QGRDEAVK
+607 QGRDDAVK
-615 AAKAA
+615 EAKAA

-625 SLGSGETVIAQSP
+625 ALGNGETVTAQSP

-643 YVAGERLLLKTD
+643 YVVGERLLLKTAD
-655 ESFTMPVLKGWSL
+655 SFAMPTLKGWSL

-685 GTGFVSSQ
+685 GTGFVTSQ
-693 SIGKGKPVNT
+693 SIGKGKPVKT

-710 LQSPSN
+710 LASPSN

>member
-1 MTSLQ
+1 MNSLQ

-75 AINIPSYRVVAVLK
+75 AINIPSYRIVAVLK
-89 LGGKR
+89 LGGER
-94 VENKTLMPDAF
+94 VEDKTLMPDEFA
-105 PEAAKQLATVIPMTE
+105 EAASQLATVIPMTE
-120 GDILK
+120 ADILK

-145 TVEQKEEIETF
+145 TVDQKEEIEAF
-156 EISGITFVEEPKRYY
+156 EIPGITFVEEPKRYY

-183 AQKIDQNGRIELVG
+183 AQKVDQNGRIELVG

-222 AGRQLVSSDEQLK
+222 AGRQIVSSDEQLK
-235 VDPEDGADVQL
+235 IDPEDGADVQL
-246 TIDHRIQQLLDTK
+246 TLDHRIQQLLDTK
-259 MEELYKTYKPKNA
+259 MEELYQEYKPKNA

-382 LGLSRYEDY
+382 LGLGRYEDY
-391 FKAFKFDQRTGV
+391 FNAFKFDQRTGV

-468 RTTNPKVVG
+468 RTTNPKIVG
-477 QPITAES
+477 QPITAEA

-586 EPDKQAKSNDAS
+586 EPNKQAKSIDAS
-598 TKTTVSFVG
+598 TKTTASFVD
-607 QGRDEAVK
+607 QGREDAVK
-615 AAKAA
+615 EAKAA

-625 SLGSGETVIAQSP
+625 ALGNGETVTAQSP

-643 YVAGERLLLKTD
+643 YVVGERLLLKTED
-655 ESFTMPVLKGWSL
+655 SFTMPTLKGWSL

-685 GTGFVSSQ
+685 GTGFVTSQ
-693 SIGKGKPVNT
+693 SIGKGKPVKT
-703 GATLKVK
+703 GATLKVR
-710 LQSPSN
+710 LASPSN

>member
-1 MTSLQ
+1 M
-6 QSKKRV
+6 
-12 AWVAIVCFT
+12 AIVCFT

-75 AINIPSYRVVAVLK
+75 AINIPSYRIVAVLK
-89 LGGKR
+89 LGGER
-94 VENKTLMPDAF
+94 VEDKTLMPDEFA
-105 PEAAKQLATVIPMTE
+105 EAATQLATVIPMTE
-120 GDILK
+120 ADILK

-145 TVEQKEEIETF
+145 TVDQKEEIEAF

-222 AGRQLVSSDEQLK
+222 AGRQIVSSDEQLK
-235 VDPEDGADVQL
+235 IDPEDGADVQL
-246 TIDHRIQQLLDTK
+246 TLDHRIQQLLDTK
-259 MEELYKTYKPKNA
+259 MEELYQEYKPKNA

-391 FKAFKFDQRTGV
+391 FNAFKFDQRTGV

-411 QYDFESPL
+411 QFDFESPL

-468 RTTNPKVVG
+468 RTTNPKIVG
-477 QPITAES
+477 QPITAEA

-586 EPDKQAKSNDAS
+586 EPDKQAKSIDAS
-598 TKTTVSFVG
+598 TKTTASFVD
-607 QGRDEAVK
+607 QGRDDAVK
-615 AAKAA
+615 EAKAA

-625 SLGSGETVIAQSP
+625 ALGNGETVTAQSP

-643 YVAGERLLLKTD
+643 YVVGERLLLKTED
-655 ESFTMPVLKGWSL
+655 SFTMPTLKGWSL

-685 GTGFVSSQ
+685 GTGFVTSQ
-693 SIGKGKPVNT
+693 SIGKGKPVKT
-703 GATLKVK
+703 GATLKVR
-710 LQSPSN
+710 LASPSN

>member
-1 MTSLQ
+1 MNSLQ

-66 IFDRFGQPI
+66 IYDRFGQPI
-75 AINIPSYRVVAVLK
+75 AINIPSYRIVAVLK
-89 LGGKR
+89 LGGER
-94 VENKTLMPDAF
+94 VEDKTLMPEEFA
-105 PEAAKQLATVIPMTE
+105 EAAKQLATVIPMAE
-120 GDILK
+120 ADILK

-145 TVEQKEEIETF
+145 TVDQKEEIEAF
-156 EISGITFVEEPKRYY
+156 EIPGVTFVEEPKRYY

-222 AGRQLVSSDEQLK
+222 AGRQIVSSDEQLK
-235 VDPEDGADVQL
+235 IDPEDGADVQL
-246 TIDHRIQQLLDTK
+246 TLDHRIQQLLDTK
-259 MEELYKTYKPKNA
+259 MEELYQEYKPKNA

-391 FKAFKFDQRTGV
+391 FNAFKFDQRTGV

-411 QYDFESPL
+411 QFDFESPL

-468 RTTNPKVVG
+468 RTTNPKIVG
-477 QPITAES
+477 QPITAEA

-511 RVIGKTG
+511 RVVGKTG

-552 AVDRPNSDSST
+552 AVDRPNGDSST

-586 EPDKQAKSNDAS
+586 EPDKQAKSIDAS
-598 TKTTVSFVG
+598 TKTTASFVD
-607 QGRDEAVK
+607 QGRDGAVK
-615 AAKAA
+615 EAKAA

-625 SLGSGETVIAQSP
+625 ALGNGETVTAQSP

-643 YVAGERLLLKTD
+643 YVVGERLLLKTA
-655 ESFTMPVLKGWSL
+655 ESFAMPTLKGWSL

-685 GTGFVSSQ
+685 GTGFVTSQ
-693 SIGKGKPVNT
+693 SIGKGKPVKT

-710 LQSPSN
+710 LASPSN

>member
-1 MTSLQ
+1 MNSLK

-31 FYLSVFQTYKGE
+31 LYLSVTHTYKGE
-43 NMLAFAEEERWK
+43 NMLAFAEEQRWK
-55 AVSTLKAERGE
+55 AVSTLEAERGE
-66 IFDRFGQPI
+66 VYDRFGQPI
-75 AINIPSYRVVAVLK
+75 AINIPSYRLVAVLK
-89 LGGKR
+89 LGGER
-94 VENKTLMPDAF
+94 VKGKTLMPDEFA
-105 PEAAKQLATVIPMTE
+105 EAAKQLSTVLSMTE
-120 GDILK
+120 ADLLK
-125 RLEQNKDRGQI
+125 RLEQNADLGQI

-145 TVEQKEEIETF
+145 TVEQKEEIEAF
-156 EISGITFVEEPKRYY
+156 DLNGITFVEEPKRYY
-171 PNKVFASSVVGY
+171 PNKVFASSVIGY
-183 AQKIDQNGRIELVG
+183 AQKIDKNGRIELVG

-207 VLSESYGLYRFEKDL
+207 ILSESYGLYRFEKDL
-222 AGRQLVSSDEQLK
+222 AGRELISSDEQLK
-235 VDPEDGADVQL
+235 IEPEDGADVQL
-246 TIDHRIQQLLDTK
+246 TIDHRIQQLLETK
-259 MEELYKTYKPKNA
+259 MNELYEEYEPKNA

-280 TGEIIALSDRP
+280 SGEIIALSDRP

-307 VSSRFEPGSTMKIFT
+307 VSSRFETGSTMKIFT

-338 KSGSYKYGKTV
+338 ESGSYRYGKTV

-391 FKAFKFDQRTGV
+391 FKAFKFDQRTGI

-411 QYDFESPL
+411 QFDFESPM

-454 VIKKVVN
+454 VIKKIVN
-461 RETGETI
+461 SETGETI
-468 RTTNPKVVG
+468 RTTNPKEVG
-477 QPITAES
+477 QPITAET
-484 AKQTREAL
+484 AKKTREAL

-586 EPDKQAKSNDAS
+586 EPEKQEKAVEAS
-598 TKTTVSFVG
+598 TKTTSSYIG
-607 QGRDEAVK
+607 QNREEAVN
-615 AAKAA
+615 ASTENS
-620 AFTPV
+620 FNPIV
-625 SLGSGETVIAQSP
+625 LGGGDEVIAQSP
-638 VEGQP
+638 VKGQS
-643 YVAGERLLLKTD
+643 YVVGERLLLKTS
-655 ESFTMPVLKGWSL
+655 ESFTMPTLKGWSL

-685 GTGFVSSQ
+685 GTGFVTSQ
-693 SIGKGKPVNT
+693 SIGKGKPVKT
-703 GATLKVK
+703 GASLKVK
-710 LQSPSN
+710 LETPSN

>member
-1 MTSLQ
+1 M
-6 QSKKRV
+6 
-12 AWVAIVCFT
+12 AIVCFT

-66 IFDRFGQPI
+66 IYDRFGQPI
-75 AINIPSYRVVAVLK
+75 AINIPSYRIVAVLK
-89 LGGKR
+89 LGGER
-94 VENKTLMPDAF
+94 VEDKTLMPEEFA
-105 PEAAKQLATVIPMTE
+105 EAAKQLATVIPMAE
-120 GDILK
+120 ADILK

-145 TVEQKEEIETF
+145 TVDQKEEIEAF
-156 EISGITFVEEPKRYY
+156 EIPGVTFVEEPKRYY

-222 AGRQLVSSDEQLK
+222 AGRQIVSSDEQLK
-235 VDPEDGADVQL
+235 IDPEDGADVQL
-246 TIDHRIQQLLDTK
+246 TLDHRIQQLLDTK
-259 MEELYKTYKPKNA
+259 MEELYQEYKPKNA

-391 FKAFKFDQRTGV
+391 FNAFKFDQRTGV

-411 QYDFESPL
+411 QFDFESPL

-468 RTTNPKVVG
+468 RTTNPKIVG
-477 QPITAES
+477 QPITAEA

-511 RVIGKTG
+511 RVVGKTG

-552 AVDRPNSDSST
+552 AVDRPNGDSST

-586 EPDKQAKSNDAS
+586 EPDKQAKSIDAS
-598 TKTTVSFVG
+598 TKTTASFVD
-607 QGRDEAVK
+607 QGRDDAVK
-615 AAKAA
+615 EAKAA

-625 SLGSGETVIAQSP
+625 ALGNGETVTAQSP

-643 YVAGERLLLKTD
+643 YVVGERLLLKTA
-655 ESFTMPVLKGWSL
+655 ESFAMPTLKGWSL

-685 GTGFVSSQ
+685 GTGFVTSQ
-693 SIGKGKPVNT
+693 SIGKGKPVKT

-710 LQSPSN
+710 LASPSN

>member
-1 MTSLQ
+1 MNSLQ

-66 IFDRFGQPI
+66 IYDRFGQPI
-75 AINIPSYRVVAVLK
+75 AINIPSYRIVAVLK
-89 LGGKR
+89 LGGER
-94 VENKTLMPDAF
+94 VEDKTLMPEEFA
-105 PEAAKQLATVIPMTE
+105 EAAKQLATVIPMAE
-120 GDILK
+120 ADILK

-145 TVEQKEEIETF
+145 TVDQKEEIEAF
-156 EISGITFVEEPKRYY
+156 EIPGVTFVEEPKRYY

-222 AGRQLVSSDEQLK
+222 AGRQIVSSDEQLK
-235 VDPEDGADVQL
+235 IDPEDGADVQL
-246 TIDHRIQQLLDTK
+246 TLDHRIQQLLDTK
-259 MEELYKTYKPKNA
+259 MEELYQEYKPKNA

-391 FKAFKFDQRTGV
+391 FNAFKFDQRTGV

-411 QYDFESPL
+411 QFDFESPL

-461 RETGETI
+461 RETGETSI
-468 RTTNPKVVG
+468 RRYLWQGFGQVRFKFVRASKV
-477 QPITAES
+477 
-484 AKQTREAL
+484 
-492 DGVVNSDVGTGQ
+492 
-504 LYALDNY
+504 
-511 RVIGKTG
+511 
-518 TAQIAENGKYLSGQY
+518 
-533 IHSFVGMA
+533 FV
-541 PEDDP
+541 
-546 ELVMYI
+546 
-552 AVDRPNSDSST
+552 AV
-563 TGPRI
+563 
-568 MAPLFK
+568 
-574 DVMDVALRYRSV
+574 
-586 EPDKQAKSNDAS
+586 
-598 TKTTVSFVG
+598 
-607 QGRDEAVK
+607 
-615 AAKAA
+615 
-620 AFTPV
+620 
-625 SLGSGETVIAQSP
+625 
-638 VEGQP
+638 
-643 YVAGERLLLKTD
+643 
-655 ESFTMPVLKGWSL
+655 
-668 RDVKRLAT
+668 
-676 LYQLNLEID
+676 
-685 GTGFVSSQ
+685 
-693 SIGKGKPVNT
+693 
-703 GATLKVK
+703 
-710 LQSPSN
+710 

>member
-1 MTSLQ
+1 MNSLQ

-66 IFDRFGQPI
+66 IYDRFGQPI
-75 AINIPSYRVVAVLK
+75 AINIPSYRIVAVLK
-89 LGGKR
+89 LGGER
-94 VENKTLMPDAF
+94 VENKTLMPDEFA
-105 PEAAKQLATVIPMTE
+105 EAAKQLATVIPMTE
-120 GDILK
+120 ADILK

-145 TVEQKEEIETF
+145 TVDQKEEIEAF
-156 EISGITFVEEPKRYY
+156 EIPGVTFVEEPKRYY

-222 AGRQLVSSDEQLK
+222 AGRQIVSSDEQLK
-235 VDPEDGADVQL
+235 IDPEDGADVQL
-246 TIDHRIQQLLDTK
+246 TLDHRIQQLLDTK
-259 MEELYKTYKPKNA
+259 MEELYQEYKPKNA

-391 FKAFKFDQRTGV
+391 FNAFKFDQRTGV

-411 QYDFESPL
+411 QFDFESPL

-468 RTTNPKVVG
+468 RTKNPKIVG
-477 QPITAES
+477 QPITAEA

-511 RVIGKTG
+511 RVVGKTG

-552 AVDRPNSDSST
+552 AVDRPNGDSST

-586 EPDKQAKSNDAS
+586 EPDKQAKSIDAS
-598 TKTTVSFVG
+598 TKTTASFVD
-607 QGRDEAVK
+607 QGRDDAVK
-615 AAKAA
+615 EAKAA

-625 SLGSGETVIAQSP
+625 ALGNGETVTAQSP

-643 YVAGERLLLKTD
+643 YVVGERLLLKTAD
-655 ESFTMPVLKGWSL
+655 SFAMPTLKGWSL

-685 GTGFVSSQ
+685 GTGFVTSQ
-693 SIGKGKPVNT
+693 SIGKGKPVKT

-710 LQSPSN
+710 LASPSN

>member
-1 MTSLQ
+1 MNSLQ

-89 LGGKR
+89 LGGER
-94 VENKTLMPDAF
+94 VEGKTLLPEEF
-105 PEAAKQLATVIPMTE
+105 PEAARELATVIPMTE
-120 GDILK
+120 ADVLK
-125 RLEQNKDRGQI
+125 RLEQNVERGQI

-145 TVEQKEEIETF
+145 TVEQKEEIESF
-156 EISGITFVEEPKRYY
+156 EIPGITFVEEPKRYY
-171 PNKVFASSVVGY
+171 PNKVFASSVIGY

-207 VLSESYGLYRFEKDL
+207 ILSESYGLNRFEKDL
-222 AGRQLVSSDEQLK
+222 AGRPLIASDEQLRIE
-235 VDPEDGADVQL
+235 PEDGADVQL

-259 MEELYKTYKPKNA
+259 MDEMYEEYAPKNA

-280 TGEIIALSDRP
+280 TGEIVALSDRP

-296 TREISS
+296 TREITS

-328 EGVYNPNELY
+328 EGVFDPNELY
-338 KSGSYKYGKTV
+338 KSGSYTYGRTT

-370 SNVAFSILANER
+370 SNVAFSIMANER

-391 FKAFKFDQRTGV
+391 FNAFKFDQRTGV

-477 QPITAES
+477 QPITAE
-484 AKQTREAL
+484 AAQLTREAL
-492 DGVVNSDVGTGQ
+492 DGVVNSDLGTGQ
-504 LYALDNY
+504 LYALENY

-586 EPDKQAKSNDAS
+586 EPEKQEKAVDAS
-598 TKTTVSFVG
+598 TKTTESYLDL
-607 QGRDEAVK
+607 GRDEAVTK
-615 AAKAA
+615 AKAA
-620 AFTPV
+620 SFAPILLGGGEAV
-625 SLGSGETVIAQSP
+625 SAQSP
-638 VEGQP
+638 VEGQS
-643 YVAGERLLLKTD
+643 YVVGERLLLKTGD
-655 ESFTMPVLKGWSL
+655 TFAMPNLSGWSL

-685 GTGFVSSQ
+685 GTGFVTSQ
-693 SIGKGKPVNT
+693 SIGKDKPVKT
-703 GATLKVK
+703 GATLKVR
-710 LQSPSN
+710 LESPSN

>member
-1 MTSLQ
+1 M
-6 QSKKRV
+6 
-12 AWVAIVCFT
+12 AIVCFT

-66 IFDRFGQPI
+66 IYDRFGQPI
-75 AINIPSYRVVAVLK
+75 AINIPSYRIVAVLK
-89 LGGKR
+89 LGGER
-94 VENKTLMPDAF
+94 VENKTLMPDEFA
-105 PEAAKQLATVIPMTE
+105 EAAKQLATVIPMTE
-120 GDILK
+120 ADILK

-145 TVEQKEEIETF
+145 TVEQKEEIEAF
-156 EISGITFVEEPKRYY
+156 EIPGVTFVEEPKRYY

-222 AGRQLVSSDEQLK
+222 AGRQIVSSDEQLK
-235 VDPEDGADVQL
+235 IDPEDGADVQL
-246 TIDHRIQQLLDTK
+246 TLDHRIQQLLDTK
-259 MEELYKTYKPKNA
+259 MEELYQEYKPKNA

-391 FKAFKFDQRTGV
+391 FNAFKFDQRTGV

-411 QYDFESPL
+411 QFDFESPL

-477 QPITAES
+477 QPITAEA

-586 EPDKQAKSNDAS
+586 EPDKQAKSIDAS
-598 TKTTVSFVG
+598 TKTTASFVD
-607 QGRDEAVK
+607 QGRDAAVK
-615 AAKAA
+615 EAKAA
-620 AFTPV
+620 AFTPLA
-625 SLGSGETVIAQSP
+625 LGNGETVTAQSP

-643 YVAGERLLLKTD
+643 YVVGERLLLKTAD
-655 ESFTMPVLKGWSL
+655 SFTMPTLKGWSL

-685 GTGFVSSQ
+685 GTGFVTSQ
-693 SIGKGKPVNT
+693 SIGKGKPVKT
-703 GATLKVK
+703 GATLKVR
-710 LQSPSN
+710 LASPSN

>member
-1 MTSLQ
+1 
-6 QSKKRV
+6 
-12 AWVAIVCFT
+12 
-21 PLFLFFVGWF
+21 
-31 FYLSVFQTYKGE
+31 
-43 NMLAFAEEERWK
+43 MLAFAEEERWK

-89 LGGKR
+89 LGGER
-94 VENKTLMPDAF
+94 VEGKTLLPEEF
-105 PEAAKQLATVIPMTE
+105 PEAARELATVIPMNE
-120 GDILK
+120 ADVLK
-125 RLEQNKDRGQI
+125 RLEQNVERGQI

-145 TVEQKEEIETF
+145 TVEQKEEIESF
-156 EISGITFVEEPKRYY
+156 EIPGITFVEEPKRYY
-171 PNKVFASSVVGY
+171 PNKVFASSVIGY

-207 VLSESYGLYRFEKDL
+207 ILSESYGLNRFEKDL
-222 AGRQLVSSDEQLK
+222 AGRPLIASDEQLRIE
-235 VDPEDGADVQL
+235 PEDGADVQL

-259 MEELYKTYKPKNA
+259 MDEMYEEYAPKNA

-280 TGEIIALSDRP
+280 TGEIVALSDRP

-296 TREISS
+296 TREITS

-328 EGVYNPNELY
+328 EGVFDPNELY
-338 KSGSYKYGKTV
+338 KSGSYTYGRTT

-370 SNVAFSILANER
+370 SNVAFSIMANER

-391 FKAFKFDQRTGV
+391 FNAFKFDQRTGV

-477 QPITAES
+477 QPITAE
-484 AKQTREAL
+484 AAQLTREAL
-492 DGVVNSDVGTGQ
+492 DGVVNSDLGTGQ
-504 LYALDNY
+504 LYALENY

-533 IHSFVGMA
+533 IHSFVAMA

-586 EPDKQAKSNDAS
+586 EPEKQEKAVDAS
-598 TKTTVSFVG
+598 TKTTESYLDL
-607 QGRDEAVK
+607 GRDEAVTK
-615 AAKAA
+615 AKAA
-620 AFTPV
+620 SFAPILLGGGEAV
-625 SLGSGETVIAQSP
+625 SAQSP
-638 VEGQP
+638 VEGQS
-643 YVAGERLLLKTD
+643 YVVGERLLLKTGD
-655 ESFTMPVLKGWSL
+655 TFAMPNLSGWSL

-685 GTGFVSSQ
+685 GTGFVTSQ
-693 SIGKGKPVNT
+693 SIGKDKPVKT
-703 GATLKVK
+703 GATLKVR
-710 LQSPSN
+710 LESPSN

>member
-1 MTSLQ
+1 MNSLQ

-66 IFDRFGQPI
+66 IYDRFGQPI
-75 AINIPSYRVVAVLK
+75 AINIPSYRIVAVLK
-89 LGGKR
+89 LGGER
-94 VENKTLMPDAF
+94 VEDKTLMPEEFA
-105 PEAAKQLATVIPMTE
+105 EAAKQLATVIPMAE
-120 GDILK
+120 ADILK

-145 TVEQKEEIETF
+145 TVDQKEEIEAF
-156 EISGITFVEEPKRYY
+156 EIPGVTFVEEPKRYY

-222 AGRQLVSSDEQLK
+222 AGRQIVSSDEQLK
-235 VDPEDGADVQL
+235 IDPEDGADVQL
-246 TIDHRIQQLLDTK
+246 TLDHRIQQLLDTK
-259 MEELYKTYKPKNA
+259 MEELYQEYKPKNA

-382 LGLSRYEDY
+382 LGLGRYEDY
-391 FKAFKFDQRTGV
+391 FNAFKFDQRTGV

-468 RTTNPKVVG
+468 RTTNPKIVG
-477 QPITAES
+477 QPITAEA

-586 EPDKQAKSNDAS
+586 EPNKQAKSIDAS
-598 TKTTVSFVG
+598 TKTTASFVD
-607 QGRDEAVK
+607 QGREDAVK
-615 AAKAA
+615 EAKAA

-625 SLGSGETVIAQSP
+625 ALGNGETVTAQSP

-643 YVAGERLLLKTD
+643 YVVGERLLLKTED
-655 ESFTMPVLKGWSL
+655 SFTMPTLKGWSL

-685 GTGFVSSQ
+685 GTGFVTSQ
-693 SIGKGKPVNT
+693 SIGKGKPVKT
-703 GATLKVK
+703 GATLKVR
-710 LQSPSN
+710 LASPSN

>member
-1 MTSLQ
+1 MNSLQ

-66 IFDRFGQPI
+66 IYDRFGQPI
-75 AINIPSYRVVAVLK
+75 AINIPSYRIVAVLK
-89 LGGKR
+89 LGGER
-94 VENKTLMPDAF
+94 VEEKTLMPEEFA
-105 PEAAKQLATVIPMTE
+105 EAAKQLATVIPMAE
-120 GDILK
+120 ADILK

-145 TVEQKEEIETF
+145 TVDQKEEIEAF
-156 EISGITFVEEPKRYY
+156 EIPGVTFVEEPKRYY

-222 AGRQLVSSDEQLK
+222 AGRQIVSSDEQLK
-235 VDPEDGADVQL
+235 IDPEDGADVQL
-246 TIDHRIQQLLDTK
+246 TLDHRIQQLLDTK
-259 MEELYKTYKPKNA
+259 MEELYQEYKPKNA

-391 FKAFKFDQRTGV
+391 FNAFKFDQRTGV

-411 QYDFESPL
+411 QFDFESPL

-468 RTTNPKVVG
+468 RTTNPKIVG
-477 QPITAES
+477 QPITAEA

-511 RVIGKTG
+511 RVVGKTG

-552 AVDRPNSDSST
+552 AVDRPNGDSST

-586 EPDKQAKSNDAS
+586 EPDKQAKSIDAS
-598 TKTTVSFVG
+598 TKTTASFVD
-607 QGRDEAVK
+607 QGRDDAVK
-615 AAKAA
+615 EAKAA

-625 SLGSGETVIAQSP
+625 ALGNGETVTAQSP

-643 YVAGERLLLKTD
+643 YVVGERLLLKTED
-655 ESFTMPVLKGWSL
+655 SFTMPTLKGWSL

-685 GTGFVSSQ
+685 GTGFVTSQ
-693 SIGKGKPVNT
+693 SIGKGKPVKT
-703 GATLKVK
+703 GATLKVR
-710 LQSPSN
+710 LASPSN

>member
-1 MTSLQ
+1 MNSLQ

-89 LGGKR
+89 LGGER
-94 VENKTLMPDAF
+94 VEGKTLMPEEF
-105 PEAAKQLATVIPMTE
+105 PEAARELASVIPMTE
-120 GDILK
+120 ADILK
-125 RLEQNKDRGQI
+125 RLEQNVDRGQI

-145 TVEQKEEIETF
+145 TVEQKEELEAF
-156 EISGITFVEEPKRYY
+156 EIPGITFVEEPKRYY
-171 PNKVFASSVVGY
+171 PNKVFASSVIGY

-207 VLSESYGLYRFEKDL
+207 ILSESYGLTRFEKDL
-222 AGRQLVSSDEQLK
+222 AGRPLIASDEQLRIE
-235 VDPEDGADVQL
+235 PEDGADVQL

-259 MEELYKTYKPKNA
+259 MDELYKEYAPKNA
-272 TAIIMDPK
+272 TAIIMDPN
-280 TGEIIALSDRP
+280 TGEIVALSDRP

-296 TREISS
+296 TREITS

-328 EGVYNPNELY
+328 EGVFDPNELY
-338 KSGSYKYGKTV
+338 KSGSYTYGRTT

-370 SNVAFSILANER
+370 SNVAFSIMANER
-382 LGLSRYEDY
+382 LGLGRYEDY
-391 FKAFKFDQRTGV
+391 FNAFKFDQRTGV

-411 QYDFESPL
+411 QYDFDSPL

-477 QPITAES
+477 QPITAE
-484 AKQTREAL
+484 AAQKTREAL
-492 DGVVNSDVGTGQ
+492 DGVVNSDLGTGQ
-504 LYALDNY
+504 LYALENY

-541 PEDDP
+541 PEEDP

-586 EPDKQAKSNDAS
+586 EPEKQEKAVEAS
-598 TKTTVSFVG
+598 AKTTASYIDLS
-607 QGRDEAVK
+607 RKEAVDTSRE
-615 AAKAA
+615 A
-620 AFTPV
+620 AFAPV
-625 SLGSGETVIAQSP
+625 LLGSGGSVTAQSP
-638 VEGQP
+638 VEGQS
-643 YVAGERLLLKTD
+643 YVTGERLLLKTD
-655 ESFTMPVLKGWSL
+655 DTFAMPNLSGWSL

-685 GTGFVSSQ
+685 GTGFVTSQ
-693 SIGKGKPVNT
+693 SIGKDKPVKT

>member
-1 MTSLQ
+1 NSLQ

-89 LGGKR
+89 LGGER
-94 VENKTLMPDAF
+94 VEGKTLLPEEF
-105 PEAAKQLATVIPMTE
+105 PEAARELATVIPMTE
-120 GDILK
+120 ADVLK
-125 RLEQNKDRGQI
+125 RLEQNVERGQI

-145 TVEQKEEIETF
+145 TVEQKEEIESF
-156 EISGITFVEEPKRYY
+156 EIPGITFVEEPKRYY
-171 PNKVFASSVVGY
+171 PNKVFASSVIGY

-207 VLSESYGLYRFEKDL
+207 ILSESYGLNRFEKDL
-222 AGRQLVSSDEQLK
+222 AGRPLIASDEQLRIE
-235 VDPEDGADVQL
+235 PEDGADVQL

-259 MEELYKTYKPKNA
+259 MDEMYEEYAPKNA

-280 TGEIIALSDRP
+280 TGEIVALSDRP

-296 TREISS
+296 TREITS

-328 EGVYNPNELY
+328 EGVFDPNELY
-338 KSGSYKYGKTV
+338 KSGSYTYGRTT

-370 SNVAFSILANER
+370 SNVAFSIMANER

-391 FKAFKFDQRTGV
+391 FNAFKFDQRTGV

-477 QPITAES
+477 QPITAE
-484 AKQTREAL
+484 AAQLTREAL
-492 DGVVNSDVGTGQ
+492 DGVVNSDLGTGQ
-504 LYALDNY
+504 LYALENY

-586 EPDKQAKSNDAS
+586 EPEKQEKAVDAS
-598 TKTTVSFVG
+598 TKTTESYLDL
-607 QGRDEAVK
+607 GRDEAVTK
-615 AAKAA
+615 AKAA
-620 AFTPV
+620 SFAPILLGGGEAV
-625 SLGSGETVIAQSP
+625 SAQSP
-638 VEGQP
+638 VEGQS
-643 YVAGERLLLKTD
+643 YVVGERLLLKTGD
-655 ESFTMPVLKGWSL
+655 TFAMPNLSGWSL

-685 GTGFVSSQ
+685 GTGFVTSQ
-693 SIGKGKPVNT
+693 SIGKDKPVKT
-703 GATLKVK
+703 GATLKVR
-710 LQSPSN
+710 LESPSN

>member
-1 MTSLQ
+1 MNSLQ

-89 LGGKR
+89 LGGER
-94 VENKTLMPDAF
+94 VEGKTLLPEEF
-105 PEAAKQLATVIPMTE
+105 PEAARELATVIPMTE
-120 GDILK
+120 ADILK
-125 RLEQNKDRGQI
+125 RLEQNVDRGQI

-145 TVEQKEEIETF
+145 TVEQKEEIEAF
-156 EISGITFVEEPKRYY
+156 ELPGITFVEEPKRYY
-171 PNKVFASSVVGY
+171 PNKVFASSVIGY

-207 VLSESYGLYRFEKDL
+207 ILSESYGLNRFEKDL
-222 AGRQLVSSDEQLK
+222 AGRQLIASDEQLRIE
-235 VDPEDGADVQL
+235 PEDGADVQL

-259 MEELYKTYKPKNA
+259 MDEMYKEYAPKNA

-280 TGEIIALSDRP
+280 TGEIVALSDRP

-296 TREISS
+296 TREITS

-328 EGVYNPNELY
+328 EGVFDPNELY
-338 KSGSYKYGKTV
+338 KSGSYTYGRTT

-370 SNVAFSILANER
+370 SNVAFSIMANER

-391 FKAFKFDQRTGV
+391 FNAFKFDQRTGV

-477 QPITAES
+477 QPITAEA
-484 AKQTREAL
+484 AKLTREAL
-492 DGVVNSDVGTGQ
+492 DGVVNSDLGTGQ
-504 LYALDNY
+504 LYALENY

-586 EPDKQAKSNDAS
+586 EPEKQEKAVDAS
-598 TKTTVSFVG
+598 TKTTESYVDL
-607 QGRDEAVK
+607 GRDEAVMK
-615 AAKAA
+615 AKTASFAPILLGGGAA
-620 AFTPV
+620 V
-625 SLGSGETVIAQSP
+625 SAQSP
-638 VEGQP
+638 VEGQS
-643 YVAGERLLLKTD
+643 YVVGERLLLKTAD
-655 ESFTMPVLKGWSL
+655 TFAMPNLSGWSL

-685 GTGFVSSQ
+685 GTGFVTSQ
-693 SIGKGKPVNT
+693 SIGKDKPVKT
-703 GATLKVK
+703 GATLKVR
-710 LQSPSN
+710 LESPSN

>member
-1 MTSLQ
+1 MNSLQ

-89 LGGKR
+89 LGGER
-94 VENKTLMPDAF
+94 VEGKTLMPEEF
-105 PEAAKQLATVIPMTE
+105 PEAARELATVIPMTE
-120 GDILK
+120 ADVLK
-125 RLEQNKDRGQI
+125 RLEQNVDRGQI

-145 TVEQKEEIETF
+145 TVEQKEELEAF
-156 EISGITFVEEPKRYY
+156 EIPGITFVEEPKRYY
-171 PNKVFASSVVGY
+171 PNKVFASSVIGY
-183 AQKIDQNGRIELVG
+183 AQKMDQNGRIELVG

-207 VLSESYGLYRFEKDL
+207 ILSESYGLNRFEKDL
-222 AGRQLVSSDEQLK
+222 AGRPLITSDEQLRIE
-235 VDPEDGADVQL
+235 PEDGADVQL

-259 MEELYKTYKPKNA
+259 MDELYKEYAPKNA

-280 TGEIIALSDRP
+280 TGEIVALSDRP

-296 TREISS
+296 TREITS

-328 EGVYNPNELY
+328 EGVFDPNELY
-338 KSGSYKYGKTV
+338 KSGSYTYGRTT

-382 LGLSRYEDY
+382 LGLGRYEDY
-391 FKAFKFDQRTGV
+391 FNAFKFDQRTGV

-411 QYDFESPL
+411 QYDFDSPL

-468 RTTNPKVVG
+468 RTTNPKIVG
-477 QPITAES
+477 QPITAE
-484 AKQTREAL
+484 AAEKTREAL
-492 DGVVNSDVGTGQ
+492 DGVVNSDLGTGQ
-504 LYALDNY
+504 LYALENY

-541 PEDDP
+541 PEENP

-586 EPDKQAKSNDAS
+586 EPEKQEKAIEATS
-598 TKTTVSFVG
+598 KTTASYIDLSREESVNNA
-607 QGRDEAVK
+607 RE
-615 AAKAA
+615 A
-620 AFTPV
+620 AFAPV
-625 SLGSGETVIAQSP
+625 LLGSGGSVAAQSP
-638 VEGQP
+638 VEGQS
-643 YVAGERLLLKTD
+643 YVTGERLLLKTGD
-655 ESFTMPVLKGWSL
+655 TFAMPNLSGWSL

-676 LYQLNLEID
+676 LYQLNLEIE
-685 GTGFVSSQ
+685 GTGFVTSQ
-693 SIGKGKPVNT
+693 SIGKDKPVKT

>member
-1 MTSLQ
+1 M
-6 QSKKRV
+6 
-12 AWVAIVCFT
+12 AIVCFT

-66 IFDRFGQPI
+66 IYDRFGQPI
-75 AINIPSYRVVAVLK
+75 AINIPSYRIVAVLK
-89 LGGKR
+89 LGGER
-94 VENKTLMPDAF
+94 VEDKTLMPEEFA
-105 PEAAKQLATVIPMTE
+105 EAAKQLATVIPMAE
-120 GDILK
+120 ADILK

-145 TVEQKEEIETF
+145 TVDQKEEIEAF
-156 EISGITFVEEPKRYY
+156 EIPGVTFVEEPKRYY

-222 AGRQLVSSDEQLK
+222 AGRQIVSSDEQLK
-235 VDPEDGADVQL
+235 IDPEDGADVQL
-246 TIDHRIQQLLDTK
+246 TLDHRIQQLLDTK
-259 MEELYKTYKPKNA
+259 MEELYQEYKPKNA

-328 EGVYNPNELY
+328 EGVYNPKELY

-391 FKAFKFDQRTGV
+391 FNAFKFDQRTGV

-411 QYDFESPL
+411 QFDFESPL

-468 RTTNPKVVG
+468 RTTNPKIVG
-477 QPITAES
+477 QPITAEA

-511 RVIGKTG
+511 RVVGKTG

-552 AVDRPNSDSST
+552 AVDRPNGDSST

-586 EPDKQAKSNDAS
+586 EPDKQAKSIDAS
-598 TKTTVSFVG
+598 TKTTASFVD
-607 QGRDEAVK
+607 QGRDDAVK
-615 AAKAA
+615 EAKAA

-625 SLGSGETVIAQSP
+625 ALGNGETVTAQSP

-643 YVAGERLLLKTD
+643 YVVGERLLLKTA
-655 ESFTMPVLKGWSL
+655 ESFAMPTLKGWSL

-685 GTGFVSSQ
+685 GTGFVTSQ
-693 SIGKGKPVNT
+693 SIGKGKPVKT

-710 LQSPSN
+710 LASPSN

>member
-1 MTSLQ
+1 MNSLQ

-89 LGGKR
+89 LGGER
-94 VENKTLMPDAF
+94 VEGKTLMPEEF
-105 PEAAKQLATVIPMTE
+105 PEAARELASVIPMTE
-120 GDILK
+120 ADILK
-125 RLEQNKDRGQI
+125 RLEQNVDRGQI

-145 TVEQKEEIETF
+145 TVEQKEELEAF
-156 EISGITFVEEPKRYY
+156 EIPGITFVEEPKRYY
-171 PNKVFASSVVGY
+171 PNKVFASSVIGY

-207 VLSESYGLYRFEKDL
+207 ILSESYGLTRFEKDL
-222 AGRQLVSSDEQLK
+222 AGRPLIASDEQLRIE
-235 VDPEDGADVQL
+235 PEDGADVQL

-259 MEELYKTYKPKNA
+259 MDELYKEYAPKNA

-280 TGEIIALSDRP
+280 TGEIVALSDRP

-296 TREISS
+296 TREITS

-328 EGVYNPNELY
+328 EGVFDPNELY
-338 KSGSYKYGKTV
+338 KSGSYTYGRTT

-370 SNVAFSILANER
+370 SNVAFSIMANER
-382 LGLSRYEDY
+382 LGLGRYEDY
-391 FKAFKFDQRTGV
+391 FNAFKFDQRTGV

-411 QYDFESPL
+411 QYDFDSPL
-419 NVLITAW
+419 NVIITAW

-477 QPITAES
+477 QPITAE
-484 AKQTREAL
+484 AAQKTREAL
-492 DGVVNSDVGTGQ
+492 DGVVNSDLGTGQ
-504 LYALDNY
+504 LYALENY

-541 PEDDP
+541 PEEDP

-586 EPDKQAKSNDAS
+586 EPEKQEKAVEAS
-598 TKTTVSFVG
+598 AKTTASYIDLS
-607 QGRDEAVK
+607 RKEAVDTSRE
-615 AAKAA
+615 A
-620 AFTPV
+620 AFAPV
-625 SLGSGETVIAQSP
+625 LLGSGGSVTAQSP
-638 VEGQP
+638 VEGQS
-643 YVAGERLLLKTD
+643 YVTGERLLLKTD
-655 ESFTMPVLKGWSL
+655 DTFAMPNLSGWSL

-685 GTGFVSSQ
+685 GTGFVTSQ
-693 SIGKGKPVNT
+693 SIGKDKPVKT

>member
-1 MTSLQ
+1 
-6 QSKKRV
+6 
-12 AWVAIVCFT
+12 
-21 PLFLFFVGWF
+21 
-31 FYLSVFQTYKGE
+31 
-43 NMLAFAEEERWK
+43 MLAFAEEERWK

-66 IFDRFGQPI
+66 IYDRFGQPI
-75 AINIPSYRVVAVLK
+75 AINIPSYRIVAVLK
-89 LGGKR
+89 LGGDR
-94 VENKTLMPDAF
+94 VKDKTLMPDQFA
-105 PEAAKQLATVIPMTE
+105 EAAKELATVIPMTE
-120 GDILK
+120 ADILK

-145 TVEQKEEIETF
+145 TVDQKEKIEAF
-156 EISGITFVEEPKRYY
+156 EIPGITFVEEPKRYY

-235 VDPEDGADVQL
+235 IEPEDGADVQL
-246 TIDHRIQQLLDTK
+246 TLDHRIQQLLDTK
-259 MEELYKTYKPKNA
+259 MEELYQEYKPKNA

-411 QYDFESPL
+411 QFDFESPL

-448 TMKQPH
+448 KMKQPH

-468 RTTNPKVVG
+468 RTTNPKIVG
-477 QPITAES
+477 QPITAEA

-511 RVIGKTG
+511 RVVGKTG

-552 AVDRPNSDSST
+552 AVDRPNGDSST

-586 EPDKQAKSNDAS
+586 EPDKQAKSIDAS
-598 TKTTVSFVG
+598 TKTTASFVD
-607 QGRDEAVK
+607 QGRNDAVK
-615 AAKAA
+615 EAKAA

-625 SLGSGETVIAQSP
+625 ALGNGESVTAQSP

-643 YVAGERLLLKTD
+643 YVVGERLLLKTSD
-655 ESFTMPVLKGWSL
+655 TFTMPTLKGWSL

-685 GTGFVSSQ
+685 GTGFVTSQ
-693 SIGKGKPVNT
+693 SIGKGKPVKT

-710 LQSPSN
+710 LASPSN

>member
-1 MTSLQ
+1 M
-6 QSKKRV
+6 
-12 AWVAIVCFT
+12 AIVCFT

-89 LGGKR
+89 LGGER
-94 VENKTLMPDAF
+94 VEGKTLLPEEF
-105 PEAAKQLATVIPMTE
+105 PEAARELATVIPMTE
-120 GDILK
+120 ADVLK
-125 RLEQNKDRGQI
+125 RLEQNVERGQI

-145 TVEQKEEIETF
+145 TVEQKEEIESF
-156 EISGITFVEEPKRYY
+156 EIPGITFVEEPKRYY
-171 PNKVFASSVVGY
+171 PNKVFASSVIGY

-207 VLSESYGLYRFEKDL
+207 ILSESYGLNRFEKDL
-222 AGRQLVSSDEQLK
+222 AGRPLIASDEQLRIE
-235 VDPEDGADVQL
+235 PEDGADVQL

-259 MEELYKTYKPKNA
+259 MDEMYEEYAPKNA

-280 TGEIIALSDRP
+280 TGEIVALSDRP

-296 TREISS
+296 TREITS

-328 EGVYNPNELY
+328 EGVFDPNELY
-338 KSGSYKYGKTV
+338 KSGSYTYGRTT

-370 SNVAFSILANER
+370 SNVAFSIMANER

-391 FKAFKFDQRTGV
+391 FNAFKFDQRTGV

-477 QPITAES
+477 QPITAE
-484 AKQTREAL
+484 AAQLTREAL
-492 DGVVNSDVGTGQ
+492 DGVVNSDLGTGQ
-504 LYALDNY
+504 LYALENY

-586 EPDKQAKSNDAS
+586 EPEKQEKAVDAS
-598 TKTTVSFVG
+598 TKTTESYLDL
-607 QGRDEAVK
+607 GRDEAVTK
-615 AAKAA
+615 AKAA
-620 AFTPV
+620 SFAPILLGGGEAV
-625 SLGSGETVIAQSP
+625 SAQSP
-638 VEGQP
+638 VEGQS
-643 YVAGERLLLKTD
+643 YVVGERLLLKTGD
-655 ESFTMPVLKGWSL
+655 TFAMPNLSGWSL

-685 GTGFVSSQ
+685 GTGFV
-693 SIGKGKPVNT
+693 
-703 GATLKVK
+703 
-710 LQSPSN
+710 

>member
-1 MTSLQ
+1 MNSLQ

-66 IFDRFGQPI
+66 IYDRFGQPI
-75 AINIPSYRVVAVLK
+75 AINIPSYRIVAVLK
-89 LGGKR
+89 LGGER
-94 VENKTLMPDAF
+94 VEDKTLMPEEFA
-105 PEAAKQLATVIPMTE
+105 EAAKQLATVIPMAE
-120 GDILK
+120 ADILK

-145 TVEQKEEIETF
+145 TVDQKEEIEAF
-156 EISGITFVEEPKRYY
+156 EIPGVTFVEEPKRYY

-222 AGRQLVSSDEQLK
+222 AGRQIVSSDEQLK
-235 VDPEDGADVQL
+235 IDPEDGADVQL
-246 TIDHRIQQLLDTK
+246 TLDHRIQQLLDTK
-259 MEELYKTYKPKNA
+259 MEELYQEYKPKNA

-391 FKAFKFDQRTGV
+391 FNAFKFDQRTGV

-411 QYDFESPL
+411 QFDFESPL

-468 RTTNPKVVG
+468 RTTNPKIVG
-477 QPITAES
+477 QPITAEA

-511 RVIGKTG
+511 RVVGKTG

-552 AVDRPNSDSST
+552 AVDRPNGDSST

-586 EPDKQAKSNDAS
+586 EPDKQAKSIDAS
-598 TKTTVSFVG
+598 TKTTASFVD
-607 QGRDEAVK
+607 QGRDDAVK
-615 AAKAA
+615 EAKAA

-625 SLGSGETVIAQSP
+625 ALGNGETVTAQSP

-643 YVAGERLLLKTD
+643 YVVGERLLLKTA
-655 ESFTMPVLKGWSL
+655 ESFAMPTLKGWSL

-685 GTGFVSSQ
+685 GTGFVTSQ
-693 SIGKGKPVNT
+693 SIGKGKPVKT

-710 LQSPSN
+710 LASPSN